1 MTTHTHDPDEPG
13 LAVEMHL
20 REHLN
25 EAHHHFAVGSYV
37 DLAKQHAGEHPGLF
51 DRQPILRLA
60 LPGIPAR
67 CGYCGEESETWPLG
81 VYGGQVNATCPAC
94 FSIVSPVVAVAGD
107 GGHGG
112 CTTIAEHQQLQQQ
125 VERLIDLVRQLTER
139 ITGCSAGHYHDA
151 TGYEDTLCQCPSP
164 GTYAPQFRN
173 AHITEENR

>member
-1 MTTHTHDPDEPG
+1 MSDTPRMPRSYDEDISREPWCNHDPAAVTNGVCECDET
-13 LAVEMHL
+13 V
-20 REHLN
+20 
-25 EAHHHFAVGSYV
+25 
-37 DLAKQHAGEHPGLF
+37 
-51 DRQPILRLA
+51 RQPILRLA
-60 LPGIPAR
+60 LPGIPKR
-67 CGYCGEESETWPLG
+67 CGYCGEGSETWPLG
-81 VYGGQVNATCPAC
+81 VYAGRVSATCPAC

-112 CTTIAEHQQLQQQ
+112 CTTIAEHQELQQQ

-139 ITGCSAGHYHDA
+139 ITGRSAGHYHDA

>member
-25 EAHHHFAVGSYV
+25 EAHHLFAVGSYV

-112 CTTIAEHQQLQQQ
+112 CTTIAEHQELQQQ

-151 TGYEDTLCQCPSP
+151 TGHEDTLCQCPSP
-164 GTYAPQFRN
+164 GTYAPQWPQS
-173 AHITEENR
+173 AT